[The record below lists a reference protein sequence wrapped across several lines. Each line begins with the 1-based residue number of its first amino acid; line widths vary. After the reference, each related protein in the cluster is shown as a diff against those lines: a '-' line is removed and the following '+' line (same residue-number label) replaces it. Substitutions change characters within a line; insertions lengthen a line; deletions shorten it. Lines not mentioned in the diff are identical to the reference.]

1 MLQQFLKKCTHLF
14 LQYGLL
20 TEEDEEV
27 FQYSLEVFLFGLFN
41 WVTILI
47 FAYWQ
52 DEILRT
58 AVYIGVFLFL
68 RRVCGGYHAATHLRC
83 CVLTIGIYLLVLC
96 LWKITPAGSVPFLS
110 ASMMIL
116 ANLLIWYY
124 APVETANKPFQQ
136 EERKLFRRKTVLFL
150 LLINCLML
158 LFFVVDWYGLL
169 YGASTGLFQLAVT
182 VLVGY
187 LANYNQRGV
196 VT

>member
-41 WVTILI
+41 WGTILI

-52 DEILRT
+52 EEIFRT

-68 RRVCGGYHAATHLRC
+68 RRVCGGYHANTHVQC

-96 LWKITPAGSVPFLS
+96 LWKMTPAGSVPFLS
-110 ASMMIL
+110 VSMMIL

-124 APVETANKPFQQ
+124 APVETANKPFLQ
-136 EERKLFRRKTVLFL
+136 EERKLFRRKAVQFL
-150 LLINCLML
+150 LLIDCLLLL
-158 LFFVVDWYGLL
+158 LFMADYYELMYSV
-169 YGASTGLFQLAVT
+169 SSGLFQLAVT
-182 VLVGY
+182 VMVGY
-187 LANYNQRGV
+187 LVNQRRV